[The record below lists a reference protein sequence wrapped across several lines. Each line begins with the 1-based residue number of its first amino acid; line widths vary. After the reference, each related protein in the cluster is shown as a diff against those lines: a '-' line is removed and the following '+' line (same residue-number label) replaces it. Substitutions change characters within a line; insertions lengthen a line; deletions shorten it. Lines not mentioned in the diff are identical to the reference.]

1 MWNSVAGQAY
11 FRSEGKMTAKKWQWF
26 KDYYLKSVL
35 AASAA
40 AAVVI
45 YMLVRFLQPAKE
57 PAITVAVFDTEISE
71 DSQAQWEEDIR
82 QALGLSPGEEVLIRT
97 GYVSQDANDLTG
109 ISVLA
114 SSGDVDVII
123 AGRSTFAEMAGYG
136 YFKDLSLF
144 LPDEDYRAM
153 QSVVEEFDYVSQA
166 VGDAAAEQG
175 ELQEGRYPFGLSL
188 AGSREWGHLTDQIP
202 SDNGDSFGS
211 DAEMVM
217 GVVLESEN
225 ADHVI
230 RFLRMMTE

>member
-1 MWNSVAGQAY
+1 MWNSVAGKAY

-35 AASAA
+35 AAAA
-40 AAVVI
+40 AVAVVI
-45 YMLVRFLQPAKE
+45 YMLVRFLQPANE
-57 PAITVAVFDTEISE
+57 PAISVAVFDTEISE
-71 DSQAQWEEDIR
+71 DSKAQWEEEIR
-82 QALGLSPGEEVLIRT
+82 LALGLSSAEDVLIRT
-97 GYVSQDANDLTG
+97 GLVSQDANDLTG

-123 AGRSTFAEMAGYG
+123 ADRNTFKEMAGYG

-144 LPDEDYRAM
+144 LPDEDYRAV
-153 QSVVEEFDYVSQA
+153 QNAVEEFDYVSQA
-166 VGDAAAEQG
+166 VGDAASEHG
-175 ELQEGRYPFGLSL
+175 ELKEGRYPFGLSL
-188 AGSREWGHLTDQIP
+188 AGSSEWGRLTAAY
-202 SDNGDSFGS
+202 GDSHA
-211 DAEMVM
+211 DMVM